1 MAATFYSARIN
12 CERAATAASMALGAE
27 RYTDL
32 RAAGRTRG
40 LVSAVALAKAV
51 ANRVEQS
58 SNTGRHGSV
67 PALIDLTPREVDVSR
82 LLVAGRSDRQI
93 GTALFI
99 GHRTAQDHVSN
110 VIRKLSVA
118 NRTEA
123 AAVAVRDGLV

>member
-1 MAATFYSARIN
+1 V
-12 CERAATAASMALGAE
+12 ALGAE

-32 RAAGRTRG
+32 HAAGRTLG
-40 LVSAVALAKAV
+40 LDTAIALAKAV

-58 SNTGRHGSV
+58 SNTDRHGSV
-67 PALIDLTPREVDVSR
+67 PRADRLTPREVDVLR
-82 LLVAGRSDRQI
+82 LLVAGRSDHQI

-110 VIRKLSVA
+110 VISKLGVA